1 MNLKSTIGSGIIMKG
16 WASFQ
21 WLGTTLML
29 LIFLANYSYFENF
42 QASIFGG

>member
-1 MNLKSTIGSGIIMKG
+1 MKG

-21 WLGTTLML
+21 WFGTTFML

-42 QASIFGG
+42 QLQFWRTNFA